1 MAKTTNKENIMKIID
16 RNTKEVLAT
25 ILTNQ
30 SMTIYQAVELSGLDA
45 GHDEENEYDIDDLEM
60 DYDS

>member
-1 MAKTTNKENIMKIID
+1 MKIVD

-30 SMTIYQAVELSGLDA
+30 NMTIYQAVELAGLDA
-45 GHDEENEYDIDDLEM
+45 GHDEENEYDIDELEM